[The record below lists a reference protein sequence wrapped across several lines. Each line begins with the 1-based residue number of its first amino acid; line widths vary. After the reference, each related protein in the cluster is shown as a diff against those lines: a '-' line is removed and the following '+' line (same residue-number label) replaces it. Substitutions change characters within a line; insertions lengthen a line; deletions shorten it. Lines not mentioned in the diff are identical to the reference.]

1 MKMAMIVLYIL
12 SSYYIEYIGDC
23 SLFVDIVDDRFF
35 SFFYYNNIGDMGE
48 FNVMI
53 AEKEYRRKGYGYYTV
68 LLVLMWAIRYL
79 KLKEF
84 FVKIK
89 ETNTASIKM
98 FEKIGFKFVNY
109 SKYFKENE
117 YRLKVDNEL
126 SKRWI
131 QELGMPIKMY
141 LVCLYK
147 ENNLQTILQI
157 ITSFLQ

>member
-1 MKMAMIVLYIL
+1 
-12 SSYYIEYIGDC
+12 
-23 SLFVDIVDDRFF
+23 
-35 SFFYYNNIGDMGE
+35 MGE

-117 YRLKVDNEL
+117 PTVITCTVGAKPSLAQYYTLSVQENYRMFSMFTEEK
-126 SKRWI
+126 K
-131 QELGMPIKMY
+131 
-141 LVCLYK
+141 
-147 ENNLQTILQI
+147 
-157 ITSFLQ
+157 